1 MELKATPD
9 KVDKMASMIAAGYS
23 CRKIALHFNIH
34 PTNVQRALK
43 RRGVEFPRYKKRE
56 ITADVLAQVREL
68 RDAGTAWWRV
78 EEIMGYSVNQLRIR
92 LQESGL

>member
-9 KVDKMASMIAAGYS
+9 KVDQMADMIARGYS
-23 CRKIALHFNIH
+23 CRKIALHFDIH

-56 ITADVLAQVREL
+56 ITADVLSQVRAL

-92 LQESGL
+92 LQESEL

>member
-9 KVDKMASMIAAGYS
+9 KVDQFVTMIKAGYS
-23 CRKIALHFNIH
+23 CRKIALHFDIH

-43 RRGVEFPRYKKRE
+43 ARGVEFPRYKKRE
-56 ITADVLAQVREL
+56 ITADVLAQVRSL
-68 RDAGTAWWRV
+68 RDENTPWWRV